1 MRQALNPLDL
11 QQLRLSSSLTAG
23 CLAGGAAAL
32 LTTPLDVL
40 KTRLQTQAL
49 PPCPPSSSSG
59 LPPSLPTAAAA
70 AAAAVD
76 PSIAN
81 PPQLRPC
88 GRHVSNTRGFASS
101 SLPPLSAPASSAVKG
116 AMATV
121 RLVMAEAGWRGF
133 LRGALPRVL
142 VQAPAA
148 AISWTTY
155 DQLKGLLNAR
165 DLL

>member
-49 PPCPPSSSSG
+49 PPCPPSSSG
-59 LPPSLPTAAAA
+59 LPPSLPPA